1 MCHTPAVPAI
11 VKTPTRR
18 GGEDLAALL
27 ERATAAL
34 RREQLVV
41 LPTETVYGVA
51 ALATSPR
58 AMAALRA
65 LQASN
70 GNTWHAPDRE
80 RVLATGLIQH
90 PAHQRLL
97 ERLTPGGVRFL
108 IETDRTRFADEPDDL
123 FRFDDCLCLRIPD
136 HPITARVL
144 ASLDDP
150 IAIGRVPTTIS
161 AHGRGLDSPELAAA
175 LEAAGVALAV
185 DDGPTRL
192 GSVSTPIRLTRAGGY
207 RVLGDGSVD
216 RRTIDQAMK
225 RVILFVC
232 SGNTCRSPMAE
243 AIARDLFDKN
253 PPSNMPLVAMSAG
266 TSAADGDAA
275 TPEGDLALRHLGVR
289 PLPHRSRH
297 LTREMIQQAEVVYAM
312 TNAHRAAI
320 LRLDP
325 DAAGKVELLSPAG
338 KDIPD
343 PIGSGPEVYI
353 STAEAIRAGILHR
366 FRARKLVEV

>member
-1 MCHTPAVPAI
+1 MSAI
-11 VKTPTRR
+11 VKTPARR
-18 GGEDLAALL
+18 GGEDPAALL
-27 ERATAAL
+27 ERATEAL

-65 LQASN
+65 LQASH
-70 GNTWHAPDRE
+70 GNTWHAPDRA

-90 PAHQRLL
+90 SAHQRLL

-108 IETDRTRFADEPDDL
+108 IETDRSRFADEPDDL

-136 HPITARVL
+136 HPVTARVL
-144 ASLDDP
+144 AALDDP
-150 IAIGRVPTTIS
+150 VAIGRVPTTIS
-161 AHGRGLDSPELAAA
+161 SHGRGLDSPDLAAA

-192 GSVSTPIRLTRAGGY
+192 GNISTPIRLTRAGGY

-216 RRTIDQAMK
+216 RRTIDEAMK

-266 TSAADGDAA
+266 TSASDGDAA

-312 TNAHRAAI
+312 THSHRAAI

-366 FRARKLVEV
+366 FRARKLVEA